1 MRSSDEFSA
10 YFQFFPPFHIKFI
23 LLTMKSSSLK
33 EFSFL
38 KSMPPLGETLEEKVK
53 VNQWYSTLTRDEKGI
68 VVRLFLNGGRKDVPK
83 QKFYSGIKNL

>member
-1 MRSSDEFSA
+1 M
-10 YFQFFPPFHIKFI
+10 
-23 LLTMKSSSLK
+23 LLTMQFSSFK

-83 QKFYSGIKNL
+83 QKFYSGMKNL